1 MQTAFLPVSLCDK
14 IDSKIRSFIWGSSNG
29 VRKLHNVNWNT
40 VCKPKSLGGLGLRS
54 ARELNQAFL
63 MKVAWGIVSR
73 PNELW
78 VQTLVSKYL
87 HRTEVGFTLKRMSG
101 FSSLWRGVMKVWDYT
116 LKGLYWS
123 IKSGRNTK
131 FWTDRWLDSGIIL
144 IDHVI
149 SAQGV
154 DISQSVSDLI
164 LSDGNWDI
172 PKLSICL
179 PYDVLVQ
186 VIGMTPPCAQLG
198 EDELAWGLEANGRF
212 SVKSAYIILKE
223 IAPENDGSIWRKVW
237 DWEGPAKIKQFM
249 WLVSHRRLMT
259 NEERCRRH
267 IAADALCPECRAS
280 SESVEHVLRLCHVA
294 NAVWREM
301 LPSVVE
307 GTAADASFIDWWSQG
322 IGDRKSQ
329 LVFGVIAWLLW
340 RRRNHLVFS
349 GERMQDSEICC
360 QARFW
365 IHLYSLSWK
374 ALQVSREAP
383 GLARQAQ
390 LIGWRPA
397 EEGWFS
403 LNSDGS
409 LYRNPSSSAAGGV
422 VRDCNGR
429 FVTAFAANLGVCS
442 IMRAEL
448 RGIIEGMKLAWNTGI
463 RKLRIQSDS
472 KAAVEMLS
480 TRRSENNQHASL
492 IEQFNELQ
500 SRDWS
505 VSIHH
510 VYREANYA
518 ADYLANLGQGFS
530 LGVHLI
536 NVPDV
541 FLQNWLKFDL
551 VGCCTSRRI
560 LNLNQ
565 M

>member
-1 MQTAFLPVSLCDK
+1 
-14 IDSKIRSFIWGSSNG
+14 
-29 VRKLHNVNWNT
+29 
-40 VCKPKSLGGLGLRS
+40 
-54 ARELNQAFL
+54 
-63 MKVAWGIVSR
+63 
-73 PNELW
+73 
-78 VQTLVSKYL
+78 
-87 HRTEVGFTLKRMSG
+87 
-101 FSSLWRGVMKVWDYT
+101 
-116 LKGLYWS
+116 
-123 IKSGRNTK
+123 
-131 FWTDRWLDSGIIL
+131 
-144 IDHVI
+144 
-149 SAQGV
+149 
-154 DISQSVSDLI
+154 
-164 LSDGNWDI
+164 
-172 PKLSICL
+172 
-179 PYDVLVQ
+179 
-186 VIGMTPPCAQLG
+186 MTPPCAQLG